1 MPIKE
6 FIAII
11 YTTVMTISAL
21 HMPEPLLPLLAGSL
35 KVEMDTIPLI
45 MSATYIP
52 LTIIPLISGIML
64 KFLSPKNMIL
74 LAALIHSLVVFFISI
89 AENLY
94 LVICLRFI
102 EGFLISAILTSNTT
116 YIALKSVQGR
126 IQFFI
131 SYYIAFTIIGGLFGR
146 IFSSIIANYFGW
158 RICFQIMSV
167 SLLIVIPVV
176 YYFLENIKLPKNI
189 DTKSHCDQDSFKELK
204 MVFLDKTYLY
214 IYIAIFCL
222 FFVFSAITNFLPFR
236 IKNIDKESSQIVIG
250 FIYTGYITGIFMS
263 FIATSIIKWIGNER
277 KTMLAGFIMYGFFLL
292 LLSIPSIPIIFV
304 TMFGFCSGMFL
315 VHSVASGYLNKI
327 ATIPKSLVNGAYI
340 AFYYSGGVLGSYI
353 PGLIY
358 KNFGWGTFI
367 GLLFVFI
374 ITGLCII
381 TKLSDHA

>member
-52 LTIIPLISGIML
+52 LTTIPLISGIML
-64 KFLSPKNMIL
+64 KFSFTEKYDPSCSFNTFV
-74 LAALIHSLVVFFISI
+74 SCFFISI

-189 DTKSHCDQDSFKELK
+189 DTKSHSDQD
-204 MVFLDKTYLY
+204 
-214 IYIAIFCL
+214 
-222 FFVFSAITNFLPFR
+222 
-236 IKNIDKESSQIVIG
+236 
-250 FIYTGYITGIFMS
+250 
-263 FIATSIIKWIGNER
+263 
-277 KTMLAGFIMYGFFLL
+277 
-292 LLSIPSIPIIFV
+292 
-304 TMFGFCSGMFL
+304 
-315 VHSVASGYLNKI
+315 
-327 ATIPKSLVNGAYI
+327 
-340 AFYYSGGVLGSYI
+340 
-353 PGLIY
+353 
-358 KNFGWGTFI
+358 
-367 GLLFVFI
+367 
-374 ITGLCII
+374 
-381 TKLSDHA
+381 